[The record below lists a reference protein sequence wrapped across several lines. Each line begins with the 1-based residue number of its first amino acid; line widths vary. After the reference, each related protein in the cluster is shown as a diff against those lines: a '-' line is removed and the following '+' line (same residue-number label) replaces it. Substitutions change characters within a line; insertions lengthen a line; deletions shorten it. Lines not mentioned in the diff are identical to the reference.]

1 MTKVA
6 IKIPDDLQP
15 FLDESVKIG
24 AFSDAE
30 DFLVN
35 LLYNVKAQSESDL
48 SEEQQAK
55 LTTLRAEIA
64 AGIEQAD
71 RGTSSSSPPPKSSR
85 TDVPGALPKRPAN
98 RPVRKFPKLKSFSLL

>member
-64 AGIEQAD
+64 VGIEQAD
-71 RGTSSSSPPPKSSR
+71 CGDFVEFTAAQIIADGRAR
-85 TDVPGALPKRPAN
+85 RAAQAAC
-98 RPVRKFPKLKSFSLL
+98 